1 MTYHNITNIN
11 AEVIFYAEDGETT
24 ATYDWITATINSEN
38 NVYYTIEANEGEAR
52 TAYLKVKVGNVY
64 SNLVTISQA
73 KLVLDY
79 TTLPFEFDGGRADVA
94 ITNGL
99 SHEGID
105 SDYSSSPKL
114 KFNTTGDWLLL
125 HFIDAPGILSF
136 DTKGNGSGS
145 DPWAGTFTVQ
155 TSVDGETYTDLA
167 TYTELTSTVQ
177 SEEFELAANVRYIKW
192 VYTEKVLGN
201 VALGNI
207 AVSEAQ
213 SNGQVL
219 ALESGWTWCSFNVS
233 CSIDDLKAALVNALP
248 GTAMQI
254 KSKTE
259 TLTYNGSRWRG
270 VMNTIDVAQMYRIK
284 TTAAIEITL
293 PGEPVVPAEHP
304 ITINTGANWIA
315 YPLTTSM
322 SVADAF
328 AGFATRGDQIK
339 SKSASS
345 TYTNRW
351 RGDVQ
356 TLEPGQGYVYKSAT
370 DRDPFTFP
378 TPSKSA
384 PKNANNK

>member
-1 MTYHNITNIN
+1 MYDFVYEDWTN
-11 AEVIFYAEDGETT
+11 VT
-24 ATYDWITATINSEN
+24 ATENTYTATGLTPESEYEWQIQGVN
-38 NVYYTIEANEGEAR
+38 ASCGT
-52 TAYLKVKVGNVY
+52 
-64 SNLVTISQA
+64 
-73 KLVLDY
+73 LDWSEIQNF
-79 TTLPFEFDGGRADVA
+79 TTLEY
-94 ITNGL
+94 L
-99 SHEGID
+99 
-105 SDYSSSPKL
+105 
-114 KFNTTGDWLLL
+114 
-125 HFIDAPGILSF
+125 
-136 DTKGNGSGS
+136 
-145 DPWAGTFTVQ
+145 
-155 TSVDGETYTDLA
+155 
-167 TYTELTSTVQ
+167 
-177 SEEFELAANVRYIKW
+177 
-192 VYTEKVLGN
+192 
-201 VALGNI
+201 
-207 AVSEAQ
+207 
-213 SNGQVL
+213 GQVL

-284 TTAAIEITL
+284 TTAATEITL

-384 PKNANNK
+384 PRTAVQTVDSSARKNVKTKTFDLILPRK